1 MTRNVLI
8 LGELNVDLVLQG
20 CDAVP
25 VPGTEVLAEEF
36 RMTLGSASAICAAG
50 LARLGNRVRF
60 VGRIGPDVWGQYCVD
75 ALARAGVDTSG
86 VRSEPNLKTGLT
98 VSISSPQDR
107 ALVTY
112 LGAIAALDGA
122 EVDDEALSG
131 IDHLHVSSYFL
142 QRGLQPYCGEL
153 FARASRLGLT
163 TSLDCGFD
171 PAGRWNA
178 GLIATL
184 EHVDVFLPNEEEL
197 RAVSG
202 HSELA
207 AAIRALDNGRTRV
220 IAKLG
225 GRGCLA
231 IDGTTVVHVP
241 ALPADVVD
249 TTGAG
254 DSFNAGFLHRWL
266 RGGRLEECLRYGA
279 ACGALS
285 TRDVGGT
292 AAQATPDEVDRL
304 LQAHA

>member
-1 MTRNVLI
+1 MTPNVLI
-8 LGELNVDLVLQG
+8 LGELNVDLVLQ
-20 CDAVP
+20 CPDAVP
-25 VPGTEVLAEEF
+25 VPGKEVLAEDF

-50 LARLGNRVRF
+50 LARLGNGVRF
-60 VGRIGPDVWGQYCVD
+60 VGRIGRDFWGQYCVD
-75 ALARAGVDTSG
+75 TLSRAGVDTSG
-86 VRSEPNLKTGLT
+86 VRSETTLKTGVT

-112 LGAIAALDGA
+112 LGSITALDGA
-122 EVDDEALSG
+122 DVDDEALGG

-142 QRGLQPYCGEL
+142 QRGLQPHCRTL
-153 FARASRLGLT
+153 FARATELGLT

-171 PAGRWNA
+171 PAERWNA

-184 EHVDVFLPNEEEL
+184 EQVDLFFPNEEEL

-202 HSELA
+202 CSEPA

-231 IDGTTVVHVP
+231 IDGTRVVHVP
-241 ALPADVVD
+241 ALPVDVVD

-266 RGGRLEECLRYGA
+266 RGGSLEECLRYGA

-285 TRDVGGT
+285 TRAIGGT
-292 AAQATPDEVDRL
+292 AAQPTPDEVDRL
-304 LQAHA
+304 LQART